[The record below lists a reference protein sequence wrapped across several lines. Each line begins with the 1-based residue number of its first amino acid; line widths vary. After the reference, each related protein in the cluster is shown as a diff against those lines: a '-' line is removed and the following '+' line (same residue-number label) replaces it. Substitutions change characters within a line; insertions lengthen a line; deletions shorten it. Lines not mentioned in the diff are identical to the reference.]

1 MKKSAMLF
9 FISVAASLVCHAIHL
24 RGGEIRIE
32 QLSATSLSYR
42 ITVLVY
48 VNTIGTNE
56 QFGGEDA
63 WLDFGD
69 GNKIQIPETPA
80 ELSPDNGTGL
90 SRASFTI
97 EHTYPGYQSYLVS
110 YSEPNRSEGVVNF
123 TNSVSTKLFLESAII
138 VGGIRPQYFSP
149 INYAEPS
156 FNASLTQPY
165 SCAFTCYDKNQA
177 RLTYELVTPH
187 EAQNVP
193 VLNYHLPGNVKINAT
208 SGLVTWDTKSETIVP
223 GLYSLAIKV
232 SQFNAEDELIG
243 WIVKDMEIL
252 LRESALPITLVAREE
267 NMKHDL
273 LLTEGS
279 AIINEIAGT
288 SKNVVLFA
296 NVYSE
301 LIGNSAMTLQQSD
314 SSSDD
319 ARFINIVVTVKSNEN
334 IKRKT
339 PYAVVIRAKTGPSQI
354 VDDVYLIY
362 TDSFYMNPLPAV
374 TSVVEEGPITIFPNP
389 AANFIEIQRLGAM
402 DHMELLTATGQRVE
416 INVTNSTIDVRNL
429 PNGLYLLII
438 EAGGKK
444 SVYRVVKK

>member
-1 MKKSAMLF
+1 MKKSTLLF
-9 FISVAASLVCHAIHL
+9 LISVAASLVCHATHL
-24 RGGEIRIE
+24 RGGEIRTE

-56 QFGGEDA
+56 LFGGEDA

-69 GNKIQIPETPA
+69 GTRVQVPETPA

-97 EHTYPGYQSYLVS
+97 EHTFPGYQVYGIS
-110 YSEPNRSEGVVNF
+110 YSEPNRSKGVVNF
-123 TNSVSTKLFLESAII
+123 TSSVSTKFFLESAII
-138 VGGIRPQYFSP
+138 VGGVHSQYFSP

-177 RLTYELVTPH
+177 RLSYELVTPH
-187 EAQNVP
+187 QAQNVP

-223 GLYSLAIKV
+223 GLYSLAVKV
-232 SQFNAEDELIG
+232 SQFNADDELMG
-243 WIVKDMEIL
+243 WVVKDIEIL
-252 LRESALPITLVAREE
+252 LVNSALPITLVPKEE
-267 NMKHDL
+267 NTKHDL
-273 LLTEGS
+273 LLTEGN

-319 ARFINIVVTVKSNEN
+319 ARFINVLAKITWNEI
-334 IKRKT
+334 IKRKS
-339 PYAVVIRAKTGPSQI
+339 PYAIVIRARINSSQL

-362 TDSFYMNPLPAV
+362 TTSLPVV
-374 TSVVEEGPITIFPNP
+374 TSVADESSFSFFPNP
-389 AANFIEIQRLGAM
+389 ATDFIELQSSVAIDNVKLLSMLG
-402 DHMELLTATGQRVE
+402 EPVE
-416 INVTNSTIDVRNL
+416 IGVANPMIDVRNV
-429 PNGLYLLII
+429 PNGLYFLII

-444 SVYRVVKK
+444 TVYRVMKK